1 VTAPAPPLRLRDFVE
16 DRDGWLFAV
25 AAYDN
30 AERAGCVLRYVP
42 DPEGDRVRRGT
53 GTRYRKLDFEEAYRR
68 IEDEKPR
75 YRDLLHRVP
84 LGEIAAVHKPEAAFP
99 ALLARDGRVRRLAA
113 ALALSPG
120 TAGCTGSLLAGLE
133 GPASDIDLVVYGRA
147 WFRAQARL
155 PAAIR
160 EGLVDDLSED
170 LWRRVYAKRRPAL
183 TYEEF
188 RLHEAR
194 KWNRG
199 EIDGT
204 YFDLLFARDYAA
216 IDGLPVPKGPAL
228 GRAVIEARVTDAS
241 LAYDVPAVYRV
252 EHPRVSRVLAFT
264 HTYAGQALAGEVIE
278 AAGVL
283 EAHGDERW
291 LVVGTS
297 REPVGEYIRSRTLLE
312 SA

>member
-1 VTAPAPPLRLRDFVE
+1 MIPPLRLRDFVE
-16 DRDGWLFAV
+16 DAHGWLYAI

-42 DPEGDRVRRGT
+42 DPCGDRVRRGT
-53 GTRYRKLDFEEAYRR
+53 GVSYRKLDFAEAYTRVATER
-68 IEDEKPR
+68 PHCL
-75 YRDLLHRVP
+75 DLLHRVP
-84 LGEIAAVHKPEAAFP
+84 LDEIAAIHKPEKVFP
-99 ALLARDGRVRRLAA
+99 TVLARDERVRRLAA
-113 ALALSPG
+113 ALELLPG
-120 TAGCTGSLLAGLE
+120 TAGCTGSFLVGLE
-133 GPASDIDLVVYGRA
+133 GPGSDIDLVVYGAAFDRA
-147 WFRAQARL
+147 RARL
-155 PAAIR
+155 PQAIR

-170 LWRRVYAKRRPAL
+170 LWRRVYEKRHPEL

-204 YFDLLFARDYAA
+204 YFDLLFTRDYAS
-216 IDGLPVPKGPAL
+216 IDPRPVPKGEVL
-228 GRAVIEARVTDAS
+228 GKIAIEATVTDVS
-241 LAYDVPAVYRV
+241 LAYDVPAVY
-252 EHPRVSRVLAFT
+252 ELDHPEVARILSFT
-264 HTYAGQALAGEVIE
+264 HTYSGQALAGEVIE

-291 LVVGTS
+291 LVVGTC

-312 SA
+312 SP

>member
-1 VTAPAPPLRLRDFVE
+1 MSPPLRLRDFVE
-16 DRDGWLFAV
+16 DADGWLYAV

-42 DPEGDRVRRGT
+42 DPAGDRVRRST
-53 GTRYRKLDFEEAYRR
+53 GVSYHKLDFAEAYARVAA
-68 IEDEKPR
+68 EKPQ
-75 YRDLLHRVP
+75 YLDLLHRVP
-84 LGEIAAVHKPEAAFP
+84 PDEVAAVHKPEAVFP
-99 ALLARDGRVRRLAA
+99 AVLARDERVRRLAD
-113 ALALSPG
+113 ALGLAPG
-120 TAGCTGSLLAGLE
+120 TAGCTGSLLVGLE
-133 GPASDIDLVVYGRA
+133 GPGSDIDLVVYGAAFDRA
-147 WFRAQARL
+147 RARL
-155 PAAIR
+155 PQAIR

-183 TYEEF
+183 SYEEF

-199 EIDGT
+199 QVAGT
-204 YFDLLFARDYAA
+204 YFDLLFTRDYAA
-216 IDGLPVPKGPAL
+216 IDPQPVPKGPVL
-228 GRAVIEARVTDAS
+228 GKAAIEATVTDAA
-241 LAYDVPAVYRV
+241 LAYDVPAVY
-252 EHPRVSRVLAFT
+252 ELDHPEVARILSFT
-264 HTYAGQALAGEVIE
+264 HTYAGQVLAGEVVE

-312 SA
+312 SV

>member
-1 VTAPAPPLRLRDFVE
+1 MTPPLRLRDFVE
-16 DRDGWLFAV
+16 DKDGWLYAV

-42 DPEGDRVRRGT
+42 DPAGDRVRPAT
-53 GTRYRKLDFEEAYRR
+53 GVTYRKLDFPEAYARVAA
-68 IEDEKPR
+68 EKPQ
-75 YRDLLHRVP
+75 YLDLLHRVP
-84 LGEIAAVHKPEAAFP
+84 IDEIVAVHRPDAVLP
-99 ALLARDGRVRRLAA
+99 SVLSRDERVRRLAD
-113 ALALSPG
+113 ALGLAPG
-120 TAGCTGSLLAGLE
+120 TAGCTGSLLVGLE
-133 GPASDIDLVVYGRA
+133 GPGSDIDLVVYGAAFDRA
-147 WFRAQARL
+147 RARL
-155 PAAIR
+155 PQAIR
-160 EGLVDDLSED
+160 EELVDDLSED

-183 TYEEF
+183 SYGEF

-199 EIDGT
+199 QVAGT
-204 YFDLLFARDYAA
+204 YFDLLFTRDYGA
-216 IDGLPVPKGPAL
+216 IDPRPVPKGPVL
-228 GRAVIEARVTDAS
+228 GKAVVEARVTDAA
-241 LAYDVPAVYRV
+241 LAYDVPAVY
-252 EHPRVSRVLAFT
+252 EIDHPEVSRILSFT
-264 HTYAGQALAGEVIE
+264 HTYAGQALAGETVE

>member
-1 VTAPAPPLRLRDFVE
+1 MNQPLRLRDFVE
-16 DRDGWLFAV
+16 DGDGWLYAV

-42 DPEGDRVRRGT
+42 DPDGDRIRPDSGV
-53 GTRYRKLDFEEAYRR
+53 RYRKLDFAEAYARVAAER
-68 IEDEKPR
+68 PHCL
-75 YRDLLHRVP
+75 DLLHRVP
-84 LGEIAAVHKPEAAFP
+84 LAEIAAIHKPDEVFP
-99 ALLARDGRVRRLAA
+99 AVLARDPRVRRLVD
-113 ALALSPG
+113 ALGLPTG
-120 TAGCTGSLLAGLE
+120 TAGCTGSLLVGLE
-133 GPASDIDLVVYGRA
+133 GPGSDIDLVVYGAAFDRA
-147 WFRAQARL
+147 RARL
-155 PAAIR
+155 PQAIR
-160 EGLVDDLSED
+160 EGLVDDLAED

-183 TYEEF
+183 SYEEF

-199 EIDGT
+199 EICGT
-204 YFDLLFARDYAA
+204 YFDILFTRDYAA
-216 IDGLPVPKGPAL
+216 IDPKPVPKGAVL
-228 GRAVIEARVTDAS
+228 GKAAIEATVTDS
-241 LAYDVPAVYRV
+241 TLAYDVPAVY
-252 EHPRVSRVLAFT
+252 ELDHPEVARVLSFT
-264 HTYAGQALAGEVIE
+264 HTYSGQALTGEVIE